1 MWVSVDI
8 LDINSKYNCSR
19 LFLLFSEVIISNSS
33 IMKKSLEKMRVR
45 IDQNLNRSEKTIAL
59 PLELEKLGM

>member
-8 LDINSKYNCSR
+8 LDINFKYNCSR
-19 LFLLFSEVIISNSS
+19 SFLLFSEVIISNSS